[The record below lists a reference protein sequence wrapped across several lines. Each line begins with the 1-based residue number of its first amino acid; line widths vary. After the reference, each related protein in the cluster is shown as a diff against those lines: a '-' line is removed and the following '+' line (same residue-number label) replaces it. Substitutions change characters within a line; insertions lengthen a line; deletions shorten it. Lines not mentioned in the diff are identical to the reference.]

1 MKRFYVLCLFAICC
15 SFQTFT
21 YGQAMIFED
30 QVFEVNEDFRGD
42 PVVVGQIDFNAPAAG
57 KVWVRFDGM
66 AIVDVGDRLIIAASN
81 EPDWSPNDGNIGL
94 EAYNSDNNRR
104 TFSHSR
110 SYDVTAGPQTFYAVA
125 ENFIETSGDGE
136 ASIYGR
142 LIVKYYPNQGLDT
155 KFMSDGINE
164 TGVDFRGA
172 DVVVSQMTITAPTD
186 GYVTAHFDGSC
197 VSDPGDRIMLAVNDM
212 PVWEVNDG
220 HVSVES
226 FDNDLNQN
234 PFSHTQSYLVGPG
247 NHTFYAVG
255 ENWVEQDGDGE
266 ASVYGHF
273 TLEFT
278 PIATGEVLTLSES
291 VNETNVDFRGAD
303 VVLADIEFNPPT
315 SGKVL
320 VSFDGMA
327 IVDVGDR
334 IMFAA
339 NDDPVWE
346 VNNGHVSVE
355 VPDFDIS
362 RMSFSHSRVFDVAP
376 GFQNFY
382 AVGENWVEQDGDG
395 EASVYGRFTLQF
407 FPDLSTSIE
416 DPAIVALFESLQIAP
431 NPSDGYFELRF
442 QGTLERTLNLEVY
455 DNQGRVI
462 RQAQLAAGTNPNLSL
477 DLRTEAAGIYYVS
490 LIDGAGRMTT
500 TISIQR

>member
-1 MKRFYVLCLFAICC
+1 MKRFYLLCLVVLCLSVQSVVF
-15 SFQTFT
+15 
-21 YGQAMIFED
+21 GQAQVFED
-30 QVFEVNEDFRGD
+30 EVFEVNVDFRGD

-66 AIVDVGDRLIIAASN
+66 AIIDEGDRLIIAASDN
-81 EPDWSPNDGNIGL
+81 GDWGTNDGNIGL
-94 EAYNSDNNRR
+94 EAYNSDQNRR
-104 TFSHSR
+104 AFSHSR
-110 SYDVTAGPQTFYAVA
+110 SYDVSAGPQTFYAVA
-125 ENFIETSGDGE
+125 ENVIETSGDGM

-155 KFMSDGINE
+155 KFKSDAILE

-172 DVVVSQMTITAPTD
+172 DVVLSQMSIFAPTN
-186 GYVTAHFDGSC
+186 GIVTAHFDGNC
-197 VSDPGDRIMLAVNDM
+197 VTDPGDRIMLAVNDA

-226 FDNDLNQN
+226 PDNDLNQN
-234 PFSHTQSYLVGPG
+234 PFSHTQSYQVGPG
-247 NHTFYAVG
+247 THTFYAVG

-278 PIATGEVLTLSES
+278 PSAPGEVMTLSEG

-303 VVLADIEFNPPT
+303 VVLADIDFDPPT

-334 IMFAA
+334 IMLAA

-362 RMSFSHSRVFDVAP
+362 RMGFSHSRVFDVNP
-376 GFQNFY
+376 GLQTFY

-407 FPDLSTSIE
+407 FPDLSTNIE
-416 DPAIVALFESLQIAP
+416 DPAVVELFQSLQILP
-431 NPSDGYFELRF
+431 NPSDGQFELRF
-442 QGTLERTLNLEVY
+442 QGQLDRVLDLEIY
-455 DNQGRVI
+455 DVQGRVV
-462 RQAQLAAGTNPNLSL
+462 RRANVPAGANPNLSF
-477 DLRTEAAGIYYVS
+477 DLRDEVNGIYYIS
-490 LIDGAGRMTT
+490 LIVGGGRMTT
-500 TISIQR
+500 TISIQQ